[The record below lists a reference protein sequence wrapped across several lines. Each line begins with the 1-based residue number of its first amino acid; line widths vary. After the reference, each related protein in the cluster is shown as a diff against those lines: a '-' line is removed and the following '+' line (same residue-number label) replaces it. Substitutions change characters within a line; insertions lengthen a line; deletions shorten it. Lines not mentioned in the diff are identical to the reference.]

1 MLHKTRGIVFKVTS
15 YLETSVVVQI
25 FTEKFGLQP
34 YLINGVKK
42 PRAKI
47 RLNMLQPLHLVELV
61 VYHKPNGGIQRVS
74 ELRNVPV
81 FQTIPYNV
89 LKSSLVLFLNEVL
102 YKSIKQHFEDEP
114 LFHFLFNSIQLL
126 DRTEK
131 GLANFH
137 LSFLLQLS
145 RYIGFYPDRT
155 NEADALYFDL
165 VNGCFTLKLPDHALT
180 IRESELK
187 YFKDLLRARFTG
199 LEEMHLST
207 QDRRLLLENIL
218 KYYELHIENFSNVK
232 SHHVLEVVLG

>member
-15 YLETSVVVQI
+15 YLETSVIVQV
-25 FTEKFGLQP
+25 FTEKFGLQS

-42 PRAKI
+42 PKAKI

-61 VYHKPNGGIQRVS
+61 VYHKPNGGVQRVS

-102 YKSIKQHFEDEP
+102 YKSVKQHFEDEP
-114 LFHFLFNSIQLL
+114 LFDFLFNSIQLL

-155 NEADALYFDL
+155 HEEGSLYFDL
-165 VNGCFTLKLPDHALT
+165 INGCFTNTLPDHALI
-180 IRESELK
+180 IREASLK
-187 YFKDLLRARFTG
+187 YFKDLLHTKFAG
-199 LEEMHLST
+199 LGEVHVSV
-207 QDRRLLLENIL
+207 QDRRLLLEDIL

-232 SHHVLEVVLG
+232 SHHVLEMVLS